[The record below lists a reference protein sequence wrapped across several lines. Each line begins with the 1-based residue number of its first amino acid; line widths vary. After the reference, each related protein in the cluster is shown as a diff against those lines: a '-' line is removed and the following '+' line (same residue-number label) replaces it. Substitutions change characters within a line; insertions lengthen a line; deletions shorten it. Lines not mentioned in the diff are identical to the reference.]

1 MSSASLSFTSAELT
15 EGLNKAS
22 GKKILVIGDLMLDRY
37 LWGKV
42 ERISPEAPVPVV
54 EVEKEENRLG
64 GAANVALNVLNLGGQ
79 PILCGVLGQDAEA
92 ALFLEEAGRK
102 GLVSTGILQIEG
114 RRTTA
119 KIRVLGNHHQMLR
132 VDKEVRHSLTPEQE
146 DAFLALVQKT
156 LPDCDAIIFEDYDKG
171 LLSARLIQGIQ
182 SLAAEKKIQVF
193 VDPKFRNFF
202 HYEHCTVF
210 KPNFKELKEGLH
222 AELKKEDFSGLKQAL
237 ALLQTKM
244 PHDWTLLTLSENG
257 MILSGKSGE
266 TWHIPAHTRQITDV
280 SGAGDTVIA
289 VLTMGVVSGL
299 SMPAAT
305 ALANLA
311 GGRVCE
317 FPGVVPVEAGDL
329 TSELQRLGS
338 LTVYPV

>member
-1 MSSASLSFTSAELT
+1 MSSSTLSFAAADLIEAL
-15 EGLNKAS
+15 KQAS

-64 GAANVALNVLNLGGQ
+64 GAANVALNILNLGGN
-79 PILCGVLGQDAEA
+79 PILCGVIGQDAEA
-92 ALFLEEAGRK
+92 GLFLEEAGRK
-102 GLVSTGILQIEG
+102 GLVTSGILQIEE

-132 VDKEVRHSLTPEQE
+132 VDKEVRHGLTPEQE
-146 DAFLALVQKT
+146 EAFLALIQQA
-156 LPDCDAIIFEDYDKG
+156 LPDCSGLIFEDYDKG
-171 LLSARLIQGIQ
+171 LLSDHLIQSIL

-202 HYEHCTVF
+202 NYPNCTVF

-222 AELKKEDFSGLKQAL
+222 TELKKDDFSGLKQAL
-237 ALLQTKM
+237 TLLQTKM
-244 PHDWTLLTLSENG
+244 PHTWTLLTLSENG
-257 MILSGKSGE
+257 MILYGNGGE
-266 TWHIPAHTRQITDV
+266 SWHIPAHTRQITDV

-299 SMPAAT
+299 SLPAAT

-317 FPGVVPVEAGDL
+317 FPGVVPAQAGDL
-329 TSELQRLGS
+329 IAELQRLGS
-338 LTVYPV
+338 LSVHPV